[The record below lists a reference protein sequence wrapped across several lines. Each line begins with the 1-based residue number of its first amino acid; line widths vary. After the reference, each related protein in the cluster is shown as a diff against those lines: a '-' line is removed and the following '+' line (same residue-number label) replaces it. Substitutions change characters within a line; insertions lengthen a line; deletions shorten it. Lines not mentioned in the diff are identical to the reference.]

1 MSKRTSEQLPN
12 VLEIANPN
20 HLEGGDEEEDVFE
33 GSEVDSAAVDT
44 PATGGITIIG
54 DSSFLNCSSL
64 KEIKFPKSLTSIG
77 VSSFFNCSSLEQVDL
92 LHTKVQELGTQ
103 AFRDCTSLREM
114 KVPDSLQNFGGYV
127 FWNCSKLVPSDIN
140 LNDNAAVV
148 AYLRSIQ

>member
-44 PATGGITIIG
+44 PATG
-54 DSSFLNCSSL
+54 
-64 KEIKFPKSLTSIG
+64 
-77 VSSFFNCSSLEQVDL
+77 
-92 LHTKVQELGTQ
+92 
-103 AFRDCTSLREM
+103 
-114 KVPDSLQNFGGYV
+114 
-127 FWNCSKLVPSDIN
+127 VPSDIN